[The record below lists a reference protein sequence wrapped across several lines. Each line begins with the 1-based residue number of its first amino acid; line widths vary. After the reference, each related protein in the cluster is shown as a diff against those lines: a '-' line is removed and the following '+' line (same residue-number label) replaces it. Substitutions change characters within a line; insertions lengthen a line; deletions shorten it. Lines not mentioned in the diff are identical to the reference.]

1 MVESR
6 EALNPIRSRKHRLS
20 LQMRRSSPPLRELV
34 MPMAPQDPLKHKAS
48 RIGGLRSRVH
58 LSSGLLRTV
67 VHTAGVNVSLVIFS
81 AGAGLIMARELGPSV
96 RGDYAAAVAWFG
108 VTLILGELGQ
118 TAATTYFVARQPDR
132 ARDYVA
138 TSRLVMTVAGGT
150 AATAGILL
158 APTIGHH
165 RPDLVFSY
173 QVLFAACFPSFLGA
187 SYTFALQA
195 RNLARWNLLR
205 LLQPGPY
212 FAIVVVLQL
221 LDSLTLRSATISLAA
236 TVTAQSAIGYLLCRR
251 EGLTRGTTD
260 RRLVKPLLGYG
271 ASQLAATVPT
281 TINAR
286 LDQLILSQTVRSAAL
301 GQYAVAVTLTS
312 LAVPVVSAIGNV
324 AFPRMAAMLKLGN
337 RARRLQ
343 RIAIGSSFA
352 VASLMMVLIATTA
365 AWTVPF
371 LFGSGFSPAVSLVW
385 ILAPGGACLAC
396 GQVVGD
402 LLRGRGRPLSVAV
415 AHGVG
420 AVVTVTL
427 LFLLLPTYGVKGAA
441 VASTFAY
448 ATTLVILLVAISRK
462 DRSLAKAPQPAK
474 G

>member
-1 MVESR
+1 
-6 EALNPIRSRKHRLS
+6 
-20 LQMRRSSPPLRELV
+20 
-34 MPMAPQDPLKHKAS
+34 MAPKDPLKHEAS
-48 RIGGLRSRVH
+48 RTGGLRSGVR
-58 LSSGLLRTV
+58 LNIGLLRTV
-67 VHTAGVNVSLVIFS
+67 ALTAGVNMSLVVFS
-81 AGAGLIMARELGPSV
+81 AGAGLIMARGLGPSV
-96 RGDYAAAVAWFG
+96 RGDYAALISWFG
-108 VTLILGELGQ
+108 ITLILGELGQ
-118 TAATTYFVARQPDR
+118 TAATTYFVARHPNR
-132 ARDYVA
+132 ASDYVA
-138 TSRLVMTVAGGT
+138 TSRVVMTVAGGVT
-150 AATAGILL
+150 ATAGFLL

-165 RPDLVFSY
+165 RPDLVFCY
-173 QVLFAACFPSFLGA
+173 QVLFAACFPAFVGA
-187 SYTFALQA
+187 SYSFALQA

-212 FAIVVVLQL
+212 FAIVLVLQL
-221 LDSLTLRSATISLAA
+221 LDSLSLRSATIGLAA
-236 TVTAQSAIGYLLCRR
+236 TVTAQSAIGYMLCRR

-271 ASQLAATVPT
+271 ASQLAASVPS

-286 LDQLILSQTVRSAAL
+286 VDQLVLSQTVRSASL

-352 VASLMMVLIATTA
+352 VAATMMALIAATA

-396 GQVVGD
+396 GQVAGD

-427 LFLLLPTYGVKGAA
+427 LTLLLPAYGVKGAA

-448 ATTLVILLVAISRK
+448 ASTLAILLVAISRK
-462 DRSLAKAPQPAK
+462 DPSSDGVPRAT
-474 G
+474 GDH